1 MAMMNSTRAILLFVL
16 GTCLYQLSLAEEGTG
31 ALYRHIAM
39 LSARGMEMNVVH
51 VSKLPDDSVREQSVR
66 RERDVNAERLAL
78 ATWVGCTDGSEYT
91 NYPDCTPGWYCTAK
105 QCTSGECTGN
115 GGCTRDVQCTKNDD
129 CTKGNDCTYGR
140 NCTGDPNCTAG
151 RNCTV
156 GGAAGNC
163 TMGRGCTAGW
173 RCTAGNGCTKSD
185 KCTIG
190 RSCTAHAHNGC
201 TSGRNPNNPR
211 EFCTSGPHCTRGL
224 HCPPGGGRAPVPVP
238 APVPAPVT
246 PTASGLV
253 ATIWQLL
260 FGYSILSIIRL
271 QRQL

>member
-66 RERDVNAERLAL
+66 RERDVNAEGLAL
-78 ATWVGCTDGSEYT
+78 ATMVGCTAGSECT
-91 NYPDCTPGWYCTAK
+91 NYPDCTPGRYCTAK
-105 QCTSGECTGN
+105 QCTSGECTGD
-115 GGCTRDVQCTKNDD
+115 GGCTGDVQCTKNSP
-129 CTKGNDCTYGR
+129 CTSGHDCTYGR
-140 NCTGDPNCTAG
+140 RCTRDPKCTAGKNCTAG
-151 RNCTV
+151 DNCT
-156 GGAAGNC
+156 A
-163 TMGRGCTAGW
+163 GRGCTAGW
-173 RCTAGNGCTKSD
+173 RCTVGNGCTKSD
-185 KCTIG
+185 NCTIG
-190 RSCTAHAHNGC
+190 RSCTSHAHNGC
-201 TSGRNPNNPR
+201 TSGRNPHDPSQ
-211 EFCTSGPHCTRGL
+211 FCTSGPHCTIAGVR
-224 HCPPGGGRAPVPVP
+224 CPPAPV
-238 APVPAPVT
+238 PVPAPVT

>member
-78 ATWVGCTDGSEYT
+78 ATMVGCTNGSECT
-91 NYPDCTPGWYCTAK
+91 NYRDCTPGRYCTADE
-105 QCTSGECTGN
+105 CTSGECTGA
-115 GGCTRDVQCTKNDD
+115 GGCTSDVQCTKNSD
-129 CTKGNDCTYGR
+129 CTRGDDCTYGR
-140 NCTGDPNCTAG
+140 DCTWDPNCTAG

-163 TMGRGCTAGW
+163 TAGRGCTAGW
-173 RCTAGNGCTKSD
+173 RCTSGNGCTNNVN
-185 KCTIG
+185 CTIG
-190 RSCTAHAHNGC
+190 ASCTNHNGC
-201 TSGRNPNNPR
+201 TSGRNPYDPSQ
-211 EFCTSGPHCTRGL
+211 FCTSGPHCTVAGVR
-224 HCPPGGGRAPVPVP
+224 CPPRAPVPG
-238 APVPAPVT
+238 PVT
-246 PTASGLV
+246 STASGLV